1 MRTETYRE
9 LGKLALN
16 GALAL
21 FIAAIIQPIVM
32 NTQKIDYG
40 VIVGG
45 IIGVLLLI
53 GVGIKFLEKGDQT

>member
-1 MRTETYRE
+1 MRTETYTE

-21 FIAAIIQPIVM
+21 FIPAIIQPIVM
-32 NTQKIDYG
+32 NTQNIHYG
-40 VIVGG
+40 VIIGG

-53 GVGIKFLEKGDQT
+53 GFGIKFLEKGGQT